1 MFLYC
6 SRNAQASMKG
16 QKMNEKEEKD
26 RNKLTEG
33 VADGDNQSTSNRPV
47 SPSEPDP
54 RIVALVQFLAR
65 RAAERD
71 FRQLIEESRRNPD
84 GDDQGRIQ

>member
-1 MFLYC
+1 
-6 SRNAQASMKG
+6 
-16 QKMNEKEEKD
+16 MNQKEEKD

-33 VADGDNQSTSNRPV
+33 IADSDNQSTSNCPAF
-47 SPSEPDP
+47 EPDP
-54 RIVALVQFLAR
+54 RIVAVVRFLAR

-84 GDDQGRIQ
+84 GDNQGRIQ